1 MSLAELGFPLAAA
14 ATMLLRRR
22 ISFFSGWDLV
32 FTGEGFVPHRFFA
45 GDGGSVA
52 SGVQLR
58 TVLVDLFAKG
68 SDLLC
73 SPVSVFR
80 VGGPFT
86 GVGVVAGLVLPC
98 RSASASG
105 SLFLLS
111 ERSPRFFQRLKSIL
125 VGVPGWCLLR
135 LHRCSRS
142 SGGGEGALGFA
153 LGRLVQSAGPEQRRK
168 TNRASRVLFVIFF
181 FAGVLVVK
189 GGCTVIQSNISSL
202 SQKKKRATL

>member
-14 ATMLLRRR
+14 VTMLLRRR

-32 FTGEGFVPHRFFA
+32 FAGEGFAPHHFSA

-52 SGVQLR
+52 SGVRLR
-58 TVLVDLFAKG
+58 SVLVDLFAKG

-111 ERSPRFFQRLKSIL
+111 KRSPRFFRRLKSIL
-125 VGVPGWCLLR
+125 VGVPGWWPLR

-142 SGGGEGALGFA
+142 SGSGEGALGFA
-153 LGRLVQSAGPEQRRK
+153 LERFSRPDRSRGGRRTGLLGSF
-168 TNRASRVLFVIFF
+168 L
-181 FAGVLVVK
+181 
-189 GGCTVIQSNISSL
+189 
-202 SQKKKRATL
+202 

>member
-14 ATMLLRRR
+14 ATTLLRRR

-32 FTGEGFVPHRFFA
+32 FAGEGFVPHRFSA

-52 SGVQLR
+52 SGVRLR
-58 TVLVDLFAKG
+58 FVLVDLFAKG

-73 SPVSVFR
+73 SRVSVFR

-111 ERSPRFFQRLKSIL
+111 ERSPRFF
-125 VGVPGWCLLR
+125 
-135 LHRCSRS
+135 
-142 SGGGEGALGFA
+142 
-153 LGRLVQSAGPEQRRK
+153 
-168 TNRASRVLFVIFF
+168 
-181 FAGVLVVK
+181 
-189 GGCTVIQSNISSL
+189 
-202 SQKKKRATL
+202 

>member
-1 MSLAELGFPLAAA
+1 MSLAELGFPRAAA
-14 ATMLLRRR
+14 VTTLLRRR

-32 FTGEGFVPHRFFA
+32 FAGEGFVPHRFSV

-52 SGVQLR
+52 SGVRLR
-58 TVLVDLFAKG
+58 YVLVDLFVKG

-73 SPVSVFR
+73 SPVSMFR

-111 ERSPRFFQRLKSIL
+111 ERSPRFFQRLKIHLGWISGVVASAASSMFEVFRRRRRSPGICTRTACS
-125 VGVPGWCLLR
+125 VGR
-135 LHRCSRS
+135 T
-142 SGGGEGALGFA
+142 GAEEEDEQGF
-153 LGRLVQSAGPEQRRK
+153 
-168 TNRASRVLFVIFF
+168 
-181 FAGVLVVK
+181 
-189 GGCTVIQSNISSL
+189 
-202 SQKKKRATL
+202 